1 MLRRGKKAVAG
12 VTAAAL
18 AAGILVSGTLA
29 WQSMDQMARNEVKQ
43 FINVGARLHDD
54 FNGTNKDVYV
64 ENYTSAAED
73 GKIIF
78 ARVRLD
84 EYLEYGSGAGLKS
97 GEPGYES
104 KKVTVL
110 NADAQPTP
118 TIDDTSTW
126 TTRIP
131 GATINEPA
139 DDNPFWERASWTMG
153 GQTVYMPTFNKDNTS
168 LDADINGT
176 YEGTTPGDKIYYD
189 DYHAWTLTEQKIA
202 DAAYAG
208 GDTVNETHFA
218 ANTLKA
224 KVMTMAEWKAAGSI
238 PGDYWVWDTDGWAYW
253 ANPIYPGQST
263 GLLLDS
269 VEMLDQSSAQL
280 YYAINVVGQF
290 VSENDTG
297 KGKGTG
303 FYEDGES
310 PTADAET
317 LLERIGAVTTA
328 VQTLT
333 VTQTAGDAVPGR
345 TATFQASKAEV
356 PEDNQNLTWTVSG
369 NIAAGTTVSE
379 DGILTV
385 DPAEPVGSVLTV
397 TAVEKDTHDS
407 FGTYAVTVK
416 SGIFVLGGMEAAS
429 YMVTAPGSTGIQ
441 LDLGDYKPTGAV
453 TWEVTY
459 AGVIGSVIAPGTV
472 KGSSTLTVG
481 TGAGTITI
489 TAKDNGTVCGRVTW
503 WVQAKNLSGVE
514 NLTRVVPGS
523 RTTVSVDGTNWY
535 VLVNDGEKALV
546 WASDNIRVNGAVG
559 TTTFNSVNNK
569 TWQNSAAQSY
579 LKNTVLPTLPTLKA
593 RVVAATLHTY
603 NKSTRVASTDYI
615 FLLSEADLFGKTD
628 KTAAQAQDYTYAGK
642 TTIVVPD
649 VAMCKHAN
657 TQNSWLRNA
666 SSTND
671 IAQVSY
677 SGVYASEYPTSPA
690 GVRPAMWVA
699 L

>member
-559 TTTFNSVNNK
+559 TTTFNSVSNK

-677 SGVYASEYPTSPA
+677 SGFYASEYPTRPA